1 VGEGPKKSTTPAV
14 LTFHS
19 MADEKEIRRLRALLE
34 EELRK
39 DKLDAALRTMAELER
54 AEPKV
59 SRHPHKRGDL
69 LRRMGRISD
78 AVGAYDRAV
87 ALYADEGFLARA
99 VAMAKT
105 VLVLDPTRM
114 DVLERVDPAAAAMMA
129 YGPANAG
136 TTTGSHAAILPEDG
150 PAPTAHA
157 AVIPEDAPAP
167 TAHAAVIPEDAPAPM
182 GHAAVIPEVGKTTA
196 TYGAFIPE
204 SAPPLTRPQ
213 IVESAPPLTR
223 PQIVES
229 APPLARPLVTE
240 EPAPPAPPATAPP
253 PPAPPLPRPP
263 RRPKFSS
270 RTMAAVHLPPIEPQA
285 PATPPA
291 RTSIRPAAS
300 LPPQAKP
307 GPLDDSDLMLSAP
320 ELVRA
325 PDAALN
331 EVRFSDLPPAP
342 RPGPPPLPPGAKKP
356 PPLPA
361 RPVVREATATDLAG
375 LPLFPLFAT
384 LPKDSLQEL
393 VRESSLIEL
402 SNGKYVIRRGDPS
415 DCMYGIVEGSVQ
427 MRPPGLPP
435 ELYAVLSE
443 GDVFG
448 ESCLLRDEPRHADAV
463 VHGSL
468 TALRIPKTALDTLVR
483 KNRTVADVLLH
494 LLTRRLIQNL
504 IHGSHLFAG
513 VDDATRAELTS
524 MFEVRRAPVG
534 TALMEKGKR
543 SDGLYIALTGRVVCT
558 LPGIEATIEA
568 GPGSM
573 FGHTSLLG
581 AAPTEVGVETMVNM
595 IVLRLP
601 AARFSRLAMEHS
613 EILARISELPS
624 IADVT
629 L

>member
-1 VGEGPKKSTTPAV
+1 
-14 LTFHS
+14 
-19 MADEKEIRRLRALLE
+19 MADEKDIRRLRALLE

-39 DKLDAALRTMAELER
+39 DKLDAALRTLAELER
-54 AEPKV
+54 VEPKV

-69 LRRMGRISD
+69 LRRMGRISE

-87 ALYADEGFLARA
+87 ACYADEGFLARA

-105 VLVLDPTRM
+105 VLVLDATRL
-114 DVLERVDPAAAAMMA
+114 DVLERVDPAAAAMIA
-129 YGPANAG
+129 YKPSAG
-136 TTTGSHAAILPEDG
+136 TTTGTD
-150 PAPTAHA
+150 A
-157 AVIPEDAPAP
+157 AVIPESAPPLARPQVPVESAP
-167 TAHAAVIPEDAPAPM
+167 PLARPQIA
-182 GHAAVIPEVGKTTA
+182 
-196 TYGAFIPE
+196 E

-213 IVESAPPLTR
+213 IA
-223 PQIVES
+223 
-229 APPLARPLVTE
+229 
-240 EPAPPAPPATAPP
+240 EPGPPAPAPA
-253 PPAPPLPRPP
+253 APPLPRPP
-263 RRPKFSS
+263 RRPNFSS
-270 RTMAAVHLPPIEPQA
+270 RTLAAVHLPPIEPQA
-285 PATPPA
+285 PAPPPA
-291 RTSIRPAAS
+291 RTSIRPAS
-300 LPPQAKP
+300 SMPPQAMP

-325 PDAALN
+325 PDAAVN

-342 RPGPPPLPPGAKKP
+342 RPAPPPLPARAKKP
-356 PPLPA
+356 PPLPT
-361 RPVVREATATDLAG
+361 RPVVREVTTADLAG

-402 SNGKYVIRRGDPS
+402 AHGKYVIRRGDPS

-435 ELYAVLSE
+435 ELYTVLSE

-463 VHGSL
+463 VHGNL
-468 TALRIPKTALDTLVR
+468 TALRIPKAALDTLVR
-483 KNRTVADVLLH
+483 KNRAVADVLLH
-494 LLTRRLIQNL
+494 LLTRRLIHNL

-524 MFEVRRAPVG
+524 MFEVRRAAAG

-543 SDGLYIALTGRVVCT
+543 SDGLYIVLTGRVVCT

-581 AAPTEVGVETMVNM
+581 AAPTEIGVETMVNM
-595 IVLRLP
+595 VVLRLP
-601 AARFSRLAMEHS
+601 AAGFARLAMEHS
-613 EILARISELPS
+613 AILARISELPS
-624 IADVT
+624 IADVS